1 MARAGRQDPVVIV
14 RRREASDDDAI
25 GRLNDV
31 AFGGTA
37 ESKLISDLR
46 AAGLA
51 EVELVAA
58 GAVEIVGHIL
68 FSLLS
73 VTIEQRAV
81 RALALA
87 PMAVIPGRQRG
98 GIGSALIRAGLT
110 EAHGQAWQAVIV
122 LGHPHF
128 YPRFGF
134 SAALATNLEAPF
146 HGEAF
151 MAFELVPGTLTG
163 RGRVTYPVT
172 FGL

>member
-1 MARAGRQDPVVIV
+1 VVIV

-25 GRLNDV
+25 RRLNDA

-37 ESKLISDLR
+37 EAKLISDLR
-46 AAGLA
+46 TVGLA

-58 GAVEIVGHIL
+58 EPADIVGHIL
-68 FSLLS
+68 FSPLS
-73 VTIEQRAV
+73 VTVERRAV

-87 PMAVIPGRQRG
+87 PMAVAPRRQRG
-98 GIGSALIRAGLT
+98 GIGSALVRASLDQ
-110 EAHGQAWQAVIV
+110 AHRQHWQAVIV

-134 SAALATNLEAPF
+134 SVAIAANLEAPF
-146 HGEAF
+146 RGEAF
-151 MAFELVPGTLTG
+151 MALELVPGALAG
-163 RGRVTYPVT
+163 CGRVTYPVA